1 MGNFCKDVDGPR
13 ISALVLV
20 ALCSALFVGEAVVEM
35 MRAPPQADARLV
47 RRPHGARLVRGEP

>member
-1 MGNFCKDVDGPR
+1 VDGPR

-35 MRAPPQADARLV
+35 MRAPPPDADARRV
-47 RRPHGARLVRGEP
+47 RPPNETRLVRGER